1 MPFEDEG
8 DTKCIWSILFLA
20 KVVFGDALKSRVS
33 EDSFLAV
40 LLKMVFLA
48 ILPKMGTVFSG
59 FGILKST

>member
-1 MPFEDEG
+1 M
-8 DTKCIWSILFLA
+8 DTKCIWSISFLA

-33 EDSFLAV
+33 EDSFLAI

>member
-33 EDSFLAV
+33 GV
-40 LLKMVFLA
+40 LIFGGFAKN
-48 ILPKMGTVFSG
+48 GVFSD
-59 FGILKST
+59 FAKNRYCF